1 MRNSNVHWLVNEQ
14 QVVVFLSNKEEWES
28 DTYNNVGEPQKYVEQ
43 TIQTHKKIHT
53 YDSTYTEHKIRQ

>member
-1 MRNSNVHWLVNEQ
+1 MNEQ

>member
-1 MRNSNVHWLVNEQ
+1 MNK
-14 QVVVFLSNKEEWES
+14 QVVVFLHNKEEWES
-28 DTYNNVGEPQKYVEQ
+28 DTYNNVDEPQKYVEQ